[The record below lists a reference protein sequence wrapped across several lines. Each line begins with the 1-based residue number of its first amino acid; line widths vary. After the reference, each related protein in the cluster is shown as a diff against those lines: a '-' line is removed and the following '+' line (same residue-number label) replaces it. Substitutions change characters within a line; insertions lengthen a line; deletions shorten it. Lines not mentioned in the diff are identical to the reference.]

1 MMKPIDLERRAE
13 WLSKAGILTEALPF
27 MRRYSDKTVVVKYGG
42 HAMGDDDLA
51 LKFAADI
58 VLMKQVGMHPIVVH
72 GGGPQIGRMLERL
85 AIKSEFVDG
94 LRVTDKATVEIV
106 EMVLSGAINKGI
118 VAAINAAGGKA
129 IGLSGKDG
137 GLITARRLRRT
148 KIDPDSNIEKVLD
161 LGFVGEPVAVEG
173 DMLRRLVAQDLIPV
187 VAPIGAGEDGET
199 YNINADTAAGAIAAA
214 VDASRFLLLTDVEG
228 VLDKEGRLMPEL
240 SVAEAQALI
249 ADGTIS
255 GGMIPKIE
263 TCIEAVRGGA
273 EGAVIIDGRVQ
284 HGVLLELFTSHGM
297 GTWIKRD

>member
-1 MMKPIDLERRAE
+1 MTNIDLKRRAE

-72 GGGPQIGRMLERL
+72 GGGPPIGRMLGRL

-94 LRVTDKATVEIV
+94 LRVTDQATVEIV

-118 VAAINAAGGKA
+118 VAAINAAGGRA

-137 GLITARRLRRT
+137 NLIQARQLRRT
-148 KIDPDSNIEKVLD
+148 KVDPDSNIEKVLD
-161 LGFVGEPVAVEG
+161 LGFVGEPTKVEG

-187 VAPIGAGEDGET
+187 VAPIGAGENGET
-199 YNINADTAAGAIAAA
+199 FNINADTAAGAVAAA
-214 VDASRFLLLTDVEG
+214 VDAIRFMLLTDVEG

-240 SVAEAQALI
+240 SVSEARALI

-263 TCIEAVRGGA
+263 TCIDAVNGGA